1 MVTYDRGIGGQLSMQ
16 NGNVQLIGVPSTL
29 NVGIAATWLQGAQ
42 FWLGGKCLTRE
53 ASSNLLI
60 STGA

>member
-1 MVTYDRGIGGQLSMQ
+1 MQ

-53 ASSNLLI
+53 ASSTLLI